1 MLICI
6 SGGRE
11 CNGCMFCMDEE
22 KIVGKK
28 APDALM
34 YDDAPEI
41 PEEAIPEVHEAPVL
55 EIPKEEKPVKKATT
69 RKKTTK

>member
-1 MLICI
+1 MLRRKEDMKEWQ
-6 SGGRE
+6 RE
-11 CNGCMFCMDEE
+11 ALLNEE

-55 EIPKEEKPVKKATT
+55 EIPKEEKPVKKTTT

>member
-1 MLICI
+1 MLRRKEDMKEWQ
-6 SGGRE
+6 RE
-11 CNGCMFCMDEE
+11 ALLKGE

-41 PEEAIPEVHEAPVL
+41 PEEAIPEVHEDPVL
-55 EIPKEEKPVKKATT
+55 EIPKEEKPVKKTT
-69 RKKTTK
+69 ARKKTTK

>member
-1 MLICI
+1 MLRRKEDMKEWQ
-6 SGGRE
+6 RE
-11 CNGCMFCMDEE
+11 ALLNEE

>member
-1 MLICI
+1 ML
-6 SGGRE
+6 RRKE
-11 CNGCMFCMDEE
+11 DMKEWQKEYLPKEE
-22 KIVGKK
+22 NIVGKK